1 MNEREEYYYIS
12 SVYPNLLK
20 TAKGGLP
27 QFYFIFKNL
36 NPMRTDFIFIECFK
50 NRCYFVHKV
59 TTGQGGYKV
68 IKLSR

>member
-50 NRCYFVHKV
+50 TGV
-59 TTGQGGYKV
+59 TLFTKLQQDKEG
-68 IKLSR
+68 IKL